1 MANEITGFPMRAHRL
16 SLTDPAGLG
25 LFTVIAKALTF
36 PSPQAGSFERR
47 DAAVTPV
54 PERAPVLRRGWLE
67 RLEYWF
73 WAQQQRDLEAYLAK
87 STDVYDLE
95 ARIHAVERNKSIPY
109 Y

>member
-1 MANEITGFPMRAHRL
+1 MRAHRL

-25 LFTVIAKALTF
+25 LFTVIAKALAF
-36 PSPQAGSFERR
+36 LPPQTGSVERR

-54 PERAPVLRRGWLE
+54 PEKTPAPRRGLLE

>member
-1 MANEITGFPMRAHRL
+1 MRTHRL

-25 LFTVIAKALTF
+25 LFPAIAKVLAFL
-36 PSPQAGSFERR
+36 PPQTGSVERR
-47 DAAVTPV
+47 DAAVTAVPEKTPV
-54 PERAPVLRRGWLE
+54 PRRGWLE

>member
-1 MANEITGFPMRAHRL
+1 MRAHRL
-16 SLTDPAGLG
+16 SMTDLAGLG
-25 LFTVIAKALTF
+25 VFPLIAKALTF
-36 PSPQAGSFERR
+36 PARQSDATGHRHL
-47 DAAVTPV
+47 AAVPALEKTPV
-54 PERAPVLRRGWLE
+54 RRRGLLE

-87 STDVYDLE
+87 ATDVYDLE